1 MMASDARDA
10 PIATPAAATVFIT
23 VLTRGPMSRVD
34 VARAIDLSGAAVT
47 KAARPL
53 IDAGYLVE
61 LPSPHRADAGAGRP
75 ANPLAIRADREH
87 FVGIKVTADEL
98 IGVVTDLR
106 AQVVTAQHRR
116 LAGRGVEEVVD
127 ELAALAADLRDA
139 SPVRAHRLGVAVS
152 GDVDRPAGLVRY
164 SPFLDWHDIPLAKLV
179 EDATGLLTTVEND
192 VKALAVAEQ
201 WFGQGVGVDSFA
213 LVTIGAGIGCAL
225 VLGGR
230 LVAGAHGVAGE
241 LGHLPVSDR
250 REPCHCGASGCLE
263 AVASTAALLTSARA
277 AAGSPTLTI
286 ESAVERARASGQAR
300 RPRGDD
306 RPSAGSSP
314 TPGTRSGSAWPRW
327 RTCSAPSGSW
337 SPVRDWPRTTCSRI
351 EIRASFQRQAF
362 GAATRC
368 ALVIRP
374 LPFEEWARGAAAVAI
389 HDRFARN

>member
-34 VARAIDLSGAAVT
+34 VARAVDLSGAAVT

-116 LAGRGVEEVVD
+116 LRGRGVDEVVD
-127 ELAALAADLRDA
+127 ELAALAAELRYA

-164 SPFLDWHDIPLAKLV
+164 SPFLDWHDVPLAKLV

-241 LGHLPVSDR
+241 LGHLPVSER

-277 AAGSPTLTI
+277 AAGTPTLTI
-286 ESAVERARASGQAR
+286 EAAAERARGGDEALRRVFADAGHAIGLGLASVANLFGPER
-300 RPRGDD
+300 IVV
-306 RPSAGSSP
+306 
-314 TPGTRSGSAWPRW
+314 SGEGLA
-327 RTCSAPSGSW
+327 AY
-337 SPVRDWPRTTCSRI
+337 DLL
-351 EIRASFQRQAF
+351 EDQIRASFQRQAF

-374 LPFEEWARGAAAVAI
+374 LPFEQWARGAAAVAI

>member
-34 VARAIDLSGAAVT
+34 VARAVDLSGAAVT

-116 LAGRGVEEVVD
+116 LRGRGVDEVVD
-127 ELAALAADLRDA
+127 ELAALAAELRDA

-164 SPFLDWHDIPLAKLV
+164 SPFLDWHNIPLAKLV

-241 LGHLPVSDR
+241 LGHLPVSER

-277 AAGSPTLTI
+277 AAGTPTLTI
-286 ESAVERARASGQAR
+286 EAAAERARGGDEALRRVFADAGHAIGLGLASVANLFGPER
-300 RPRGDD
+300 IVV
-306 RPSAGSSP
+306 
-314 TPGTRSGSAWPRW
+314 SGEGLA
-327 RTCSAPSGSW
+327 AY
-337 SPVRDWPRTTCSRI
+337 DLL
-351 EIRASFQRQAF
+351 EDQIRASFQRQAF

-374 LPFEEWARGAAAVAI
+374 LPFEQWARGAAAVAI
-389 HDRFARN
+389 HDRFARY